1 MNLYDLIV
9 KKIKDIQGLGD
20 DAAITNMST
29 SSMLTAEITLI
40 SSILV
45 ALIMLRMVSKVL
57 MIVAVLVV
65 LLAALVAMPLM
76 PRFKKEQNDSIAS
89 MMFYVMLALAIV
101 ITLFYWGNLNV

>member
-9 KKIKDIQGLGD
+9 KKIKDLQGEGD

-45 ALIMLRMVSKVL
+45 ALVMLRVVNKVL
-57 MIVAVLVV
+57 MFVAVLVV
-65 LLAALVAMPLM
+65 LMAALIAMPLM
-76 PRFKKEQNDSIAS
+76 PHFKKEQNDSLAS
-89 MMFYVMLALAIV
+89 MMFYVILALAIV

>member
-9 KKIKDIQGLGD
+9 KKIKDIQGTD
-20 DAAITNMST
+20 DESPITNIST

-45 ALIMLRMVSKVL
+45 ALIMLRLVSKIL

-65 LLAALVAMPLM
+65 LFAFLVAMPLM
-76 PRFKKEQNDSIAS
+76 PRFKKEQNDSLAA
-89 MMFYVMLALAIV
+89 MMFYVILALAIV
-101 ITLFYWGNLNV
+101 IALFYWGNLNV

>member
-9 KKIKDIQGLGD
+9 KKIKDIQGLDD

-45 ALIMLRMVSKVL
+45 ALVMLRMVSKIL

-76 PRFKKEQNDSIAS
+76 PRFKKEQNDSMAS

>member
-9 KKIKDIQGLGD
+9 KKIKDIKAAGD
-20 DAAITNMST
+20 ESPVTNIST

-45 ALIMLRMVSKVL
+45 AMIMLRQVNTVL

-65 LLAALVAMPLM
+65 LFAALTAMPLM
-76 PRFKKEQNDSIAS
+76 PKFKSEQNDSLAS
-89 MMFYVMLALAIV
+89 MMFYIVISLAIV